1 MREVLRAP
9 PNAGRPSF
17 LAVTS
22 DSFRPQTKQG
32 QCRTTNQPEG
42 KVAQRALRA
51 VPDRAAF
58 SFTTLLAQ
66 LLLIQQPNQIDSNP
80 IACRV
85 RRKRQRLPPNSPH
98 RKRFGSIFCSTRT
111 NRPRHFRSRLATTW
125 KGGNGR

>member
-1 MREVLRAP
+1 MIVACSVLGDCWLAS
-9 PNAGRPSF
+9 ARPTRSLGNPSTPAHARSAASSAQRRTTLF
-17 LAVTS
+17 LPVTS

-66 LLLIQQPNQIDSNP
+66 LLLIQQPNQIDSTP
-80 IACRV
+80 
-85 RRKRQRLPPNSPH
+85 
-98 RKRFGSIFCSTRT
+98 
-111 NRPRHFRSRLATTW
+111 
-125 KGGNGR
+125 